1 MVTFGRVAPSIY
13 VRDLQRSLDFYCDIL
28 GFSVVFTNGSPI
40 CIAILKRDAAN
51 LNLCLQP
58 ERAGLCHAHILL
70 DDLDSFYAVLLGA
83 RVEVRQPPKVQEW
96 GLRDIVVADP
106 DGNTFEFAEVVGEEA
121 VG

>member
-13 VRDLQRSLDFYCDIL
+13 VRDLQRALDFYCDLL

-40 CIAILKRDAAN
+40 CIAVLKRDAAY

-70 DDLDSFYAVLLGA
+70 TGLDSFYARLLEAG
-83 RVEVRQPPKVQEW
+83 VTVRQPPKIQDW
-96 GLRDIVVADP
+96 GMRDIVVADR
-106 DGNTFEFAEVVGEEA
+106 DGNTFEFAEVIGE
-121 VG
+121 